1 MFPFQYFSFGAALM
15 TIWGSFRWA
24 RRAAGCWAWR
34 KGMVLGINLSL
45 SSPPKLSLS
54 TWLAQQWS
62 DFPHQP
68 EKNGFLT
75 RILSICKSHAD
86 EALKIAGPSQCW
98 PSWVLHAAWTLQW
111 LSLCLLDLLLFL
123 IFTRPWHSTV
133 YLEKVRPKGEA
144 IRKGSQQ
151 TSGSQS
157 KGKNSRKLTG
167 SWKNVP
173 SLQVVLME
181 KSSNLGIIYLSLLF
195 SLTSQN
201 VHTSINFPKISIL
214 KLCFPPSMWEERPN
228 CLFIFHVK
236 MKR

>member
-1 MFPFQYFSFGAALM
+1 
-15 TIWGSFRWA
+15 
-24 RRAAGCWAWR
+24 
-34 KGMVLGINLSL
+34 MVLGINLSL

-173 SLQVVLME
+173 SECFV
-181 KSSNLGIIYLSLLF
+181 KIRSLSLCFYMYIYIHVELNHFAVCNRIQHCKSIILQKKKLGKEIF
-195 SLTSQN
+195 SGGENPFFEREEKQRKERQRITQTTSLPEL
-201 VHTSINFPKISIL
+201 S
-214 KLCFPPSMWEERPN
+214 
-228 CLFIFHVK
+228 VK
-236 MKR
+236 KDHSTDQKTREFGQQ